1 MSAGYFFDLSML
13 YFFENRNLDSW
24 DLKILKLSF
33 QKSLS
38 FVLTFFFLVITHLFL
53 FLVMGKSIL
62 QELLVAISIL
72 LLSVVS
78 LPIFFL
84 FLWLTDTSKSI
95 SDLLFSP
102 MILSG
107 IGILFFSLYLGR
119 MLFLFLKS
127 IKA

>member
-1 MSAGYFFDLSML
+1 LGFKNIEIEFSKEFIFC
-13 YFFENRNLDSW
+13 FTP
-24 DLKILKLSF
+24 
-33 QKSLS
+33 Q
-38 FVLTFFFLVITHLFL
+38 FLVITHLFL

-95 SDLLFSP
+95 SDLLFFP

-119 MLFLFLKS
+119 MLFVFLKS